1 MKNFMIIDTE
11 KTYNVGVVIFN
22 KEIIYKK
29 QFVVK
34 ENFEDR
40 KLCGEQNYKRKK
52 TLFENNPDVEYG
64 NAVEICDKL
73 THLVNNYQIETIFAH
88 NCAEDRVSI
97 TNLYNQCKA
106 YCSSQNI
113 FDIANLVDTI
123 KIVKTL
129 YPENIYTSL
138 EETINDILGISL
150 HQVHTALDDCIWLST
165 ILIPMSE
172 CLDLYTD
179 AEYIMNNLKDNA
191 IIDIINFFPEE
202 REISDVELFTSIAD
216 ADEDEYTIR
225 TLNNRL
231 KELVAHNILS
241 VREEIKKGKN
251 GQPLKTTDKF
261 YKFTNPFGLNII
273 RKVKYFRTTDFQ
285 TEIEKMARKTLLP
298 YINQNEK
305 DNLSIFKEQ
314 IKKELEEQYLKQLN
328 QLKEENDNF
337 KSSIRNL
344 EYMTQQLNQLEKDND
359 DLKSY
364 IKNLEYKNIQQSNQ
378 LKETKF
384 ETSVSPKEDKVYY
397 YRIKQEGLQELK
409 KYANILTKILAIILT
424 FFGLGFLGVPQ
435 FLCKRNDL
443 GILSISII
451 LIGILLN
458 VSDDIGAVLIIITD
472 IIIPII
478 SIVNNNL
485 DK

>member
-22 KEIIYKK
+22 KKIIYKR

-52 TLFENNPDVEYG
+52 ALFENNPDVEYG

-179 AEYIMNNLKDNA
+179 AEYMMNNLKDNA

-202 REISDVELFTSIAD
+202 REISDVELFTLIAD

-231 KELVAHNILS
+231 KELVTHNILS

-273 RKVKYFRTTDFQ
+273 RKVKYFKTTDFQ

-314 IKKELEEQYLKQLN
+314 IRKELEEQYLK
-328 QLKEENDNF
+328 
-337 KSSIRNL
+337 
-344 EYMTQQLNQLEKDND
+344 QLNQLEKDND

-364 IKNLEYKNIQQSNQ
+364 IKNLEYKIQQLNQ

-384 ETSVSPKEDKVYY
+384 ETSVSPKEDKVDYY
-397 YRIKQEGLQELK
+397 KIKQDVLQELK
-409 KYANILTKILAIILT
+409 KEKKNYANILTKILAIILT

-472 IIIPII
+472 VIIPII
-478 SIVNNNL
+478 SIANNNL

>member
-22 KEIIYKK
+22 KEIIYKR

-52 TLFENNPDVEYG
+52 ALFENNPDVEYG

-73 THLVNNYQIETIFAH
+73 TYLVNNYQIETIFAH
-88 NCAEDRVSI
+88 NCAEDRISI
-97 TNLYNQCKA
+97 TNLYNQCKV

-113 FDIANLVDTI
+113 FDIANLVDTV

-138 EETINDILGISL
+138 EETINDILGVSL

-179 AEYIMNNLKDNA
+179 AEYMMNNLKDNA
-191 IIDIINFFPEE
+191 IIDIINFFPEK

-251 GQPLKTTDKF
+251 GQPLKTTDKS

-273 RKVKYFRTTDFQ
+273 RKVKYFKTTDFQ

-298 YINQNEK
+298 YVNQNEK
-305 DNLSIFKEQ
+305 DNLAVFKEQ
-314 IKKELEEQYLKQLN
+314 IKKELEEQYLRQLN
-328 QLKEENDNF
+328 QLKEENDNL

-344 EYMTQQLNQLEKDND
+344 EYKNAQLLNEK
-359 DLKSY
+359 
-364 IKNLEYKNIQQSNQ
+364 
-378 LKETKF
+378 KETII
-384 ETSVSPKEDKVYY
+384 ETEYTPKENSIDYNK
-397 YRIKQEGLQELK
+397 IKQDLLQELK
-409 KYANILTKILAIILT
+409 KNNTNKKRKTWAIILI
-424 FFGLGFLGVPQ
+424 FFGLGCFGVPQ
-435 FLCKRNDL
+435 FICKRNDL
-443 GILSISII
+443 GILSII
-451 LIGILLN
+451 LTVLLGVISVDLAALVAGI
-458 VSDDIGAVLIIITD
+458 V
-472 IIIPII
+472 IPII
-478 SIVNNNL
+478 SIASNDL